1 MTAQP
6 VETPV
11 DGVPSLWVAA
21 HDVDARRPRSLQR
34 QLGASDTVCERR
46 AAYILAETAPTDETD
61 KRAAILGTYIHEGL
75 LGAARSEYG
84 WLVERAVADDTIKG
98 HIDAV
103 QLDADTAARV
113 PARHR
118 PKVAAAG
125 GVTVE
130 DVKTKTTFLW
140 DKVRRYGPSQAELR
154 QVYLYADLLRTTGF
168 QNVRGQRYLAKLG
181 PLEVARIRFRF
192 VNRDNGEEHVQEFP
206 FDPMEA
212 TRARWWVQRVRELN
226 SPEEARRDFDGP
238 GLDAICDHCPFMTA
252 CWGLPERSGTPV
264 QTVLIHDD
272 ADRART
278 LADYV
283 RGHELETEGKKIKAL
298 ARKKI
303 ATSPAGAY
311 GRNELA
317 WGGENPKWDLDVE
330 AMVDLHE
337 EADIPVPMVPDEK
350 RMVDNLKAAGLA
362 VPERKSSQTT
372 PKTIIVRPFK
382 A

>member
-6 VETPV
+6 VEFTEST
-11 DGVPSLWVAA
+11 PSLWTAA
-21 HDVDARRPRSLQR
+21 HDVDARRPRSLQQ

-46 AAYILAETAPTDETD
+46 AAYILFGTAPTDQSD

-75 LGAARSEYG
+75 LGAARTEYG
-84 WLVERAVADDTIKG
+84 WLVERAVADDTIRG

-103 QLDADTAARV
+103 QLDAATAARV

-118 PKVAAAG
+118 PKVVAAD

-140 DKVRRYGPSQAELR
+140 DKVRRYGPTAAELR
-154 QVYLYADLLRTTGF
+154 QVYLYADLLRTVGF
-168 QNVRGQRYLAKLG
+168 EDVRGQRYLAKLG

-192 VNRDNGEEHVQEFP
+192 VNRDNGEEHIEEFA

-238 GLDAICDHCPFMTA
+238 GVDAMCDYCPFVTA
-252 CWGLPERSGTPV
+252 CWGLPNPPGTPV

-272 ADRART
+272 ADRTQA

-283 RGHELETEGKKIKAL
+283 RGHELETEGKKIKKL
-298 ARKKI
+298 ARAKI
-303 ATSPAGAY
+303 DTSPAGVY
-311 GRNELA
+311 GANELA
-317 WGGENPKWDLDVE
+317 WGGNNAKWDVDLQ
-330 AMVDLHE
+330 AMVDVHE
-337 EADIPVPMVPDEK
+337 EAGLTVPMVPDEK

-362 VPERKSSQTT
+362 VPEKRSAQTT
-372 PKTIIVRPFK
+372 PRTIIVRPFK